1 MTEESQEVLQMYYR
15 KQRATDQRNAAR
27 TTLRLLES
35 MIRLAQGT
43 FPITR
48 ILPCINACPST
59 FQVDVPHA
67 SDTSRRSLCGTRCR
81 VIDADFSHVRRQFCS
96 SIIPRGRS
104 GYSM

>member
-43 FPITR
+43 FPY
-48 ILPCINACPST
+48 
-59 FQVDVPHA
+59 H
-67 SDTSRRSLCGTRCR
+67 
-81 VIDADFSHVRRQFCS
+81 SHM
-96 SIIPRGRS
+96 PE
-104 GYSM
+104 Y